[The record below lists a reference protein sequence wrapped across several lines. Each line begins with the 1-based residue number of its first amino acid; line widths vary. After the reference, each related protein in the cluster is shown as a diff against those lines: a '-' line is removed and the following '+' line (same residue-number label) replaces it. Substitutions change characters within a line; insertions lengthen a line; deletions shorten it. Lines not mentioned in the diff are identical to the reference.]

1 MDYTSGFL
9 SSPDI
14 PDFGKGTELQFLGAS
29 ERGYCELWK
38 GAKEGKF
45 RVYKCLKAEYVG
57 NPLYESL
64 LRKEFN
70 LGYSLSHPNIYE
82 FYSFTT
88 LPGKG
93 NAIEMEWVDG
103 CSLETLI
110 DKNQLSKELKVK
122 IIDEICDALA
132 YIHSK
137 QIIHRDLKP
146 SNILITHNGH
156 NVKIIDF
163 GLSDSDSWSILK
175 TPAGTKLYAAPELL
189 AGESIDNRADIYSL
203 GVIISQMG
211 PRRSKLSTIA
221 AKCCRRSPSD
231 RYASATEVKA
241 DLHRPS
247 NWTRFAF
254 TAAAL
259 ASLWIIYSLIP
270 HPNKGENV
278 TQTDSL
284 KFKHHVDTMVIIQTQ
299 AKPTPVQSPETP
311 AQTKAQEKEEPDTA
325 ALNKIVRQATDMF
338 E

>member
-9 SSPDI
+9 SPPDV
-14 PDFGKGTELQFLGAS
+14 PDFEQETELQFLGAS

-38 GAKEGKF
+38 GSKDGKF
-45 RVYKCLKAEYVG
+45 RVYKCLKTKYIG

-88 LPGKG
+88 LPDKG

-103 CSLETLI
+103 CSLESLI
-110 DKNQLSKELKVK
+110 ERNQLSKDLKVK
-122 IIDEICDALA
+122 IINEICDALS

-189 AGESIDNRADIYSL
+189 AGEAIDNRVDIYSL
-203 GVIISQMG
+203 GAIISQMA
-211 PRRSKLSTIA
+211 PKRSRLSEVA
-221 AKCCRRSPSD
+221 AKCCRRDPSD
-231 RYASATEVKA
+231 RYASAAEVKTA
-241 DLHRPS
+241 LHRPS
-247 NWTRFAF
+247 RLQKTAF
-254 TAAAL
+254 VAIAIVAIGIL
-259 ASLWIIYSLIP
+259 FSLIP
-270 HPNKGENV
+270 HPDTKASV
-278 TQTDSL
+278 SQADSANI
-284 KFKHHVDTMVIIQTQ
+284 KHHVDTMVIIQTPQ
-299 AKPTPVQSPETP
+299 AQTP
-311 AQTKAQEKEEPDTA
+311 AEAAETSPSTTVKEKDKPDTA